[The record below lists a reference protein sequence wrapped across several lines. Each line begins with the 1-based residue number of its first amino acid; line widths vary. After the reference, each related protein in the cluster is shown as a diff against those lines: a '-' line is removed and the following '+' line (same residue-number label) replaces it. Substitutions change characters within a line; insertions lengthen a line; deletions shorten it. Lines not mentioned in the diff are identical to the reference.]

1 MSIWTMTGIVA
12 AAGGAGGVVAA
23 LLSEDK
29 GFVLPQFVTI
39 SPTDAAEVRTNV
51 LRPGFVGLIVVGA
64 IAAALSW
71 ALYGPVANDVIMGA
85 TTTATTALPG
95 VTFAVLGGA
104 VLVGMGGSK
113 WLSSQVDQTL
123 LRYTATVAA
132 TKEPADSATVSAI
145 ATAGPAMALQ
155 AVQKFKN

>member
-1 MSIWTMTGIVA
+1 MTGIVA

-29 GFVLPQFVTI
+29 GFVLPQFVKI
-39 SPTDAAEVRTNV
+39 NPTDASEVRTNV
-51 LRPGFVGLIVVGA
+51 LRPGFLGLIVVGA

-71 ALYGPVANDVIMGA
+71 ALYGPVANDVVMGA
-85 TTTATTALPG
+85 TTATTALPG

-132 TKEPADSATVSAI
+132 AKEPADAATVSAI
-145 ATAGPAMALQ
+145 ATAGPATALQ
-155 AVQKFKN
+155 AVQKFKNQP